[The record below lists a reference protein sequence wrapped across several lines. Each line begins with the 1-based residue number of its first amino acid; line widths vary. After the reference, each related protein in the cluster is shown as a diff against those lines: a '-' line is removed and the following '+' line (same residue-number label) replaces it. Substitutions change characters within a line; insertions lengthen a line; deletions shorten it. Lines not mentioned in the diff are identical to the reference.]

1 MSVASAPLPDSA
13 QIDHQTLRGIRVRTR
28 RRPGS
33 GAGMR
38 LARSLGS
45 VGISVVVTLALW
57 IGFLRVF
64 HIDHTVAKNP
74 VDVWHYVFTEHL
86 AGAHRHVLIKNLTV
100 TLRDALLG
108 YGAGMI
114 GGTLLASIF
123 VLRRSVEQTFMPV
136 ALVLRSVPLI
146 AMVPLITLIFG
157 RDVLAVTVIGGIVC
171 FFPTLINVVY
181 GLRST
186 PTSTTDLM
194 SSYGASKLT
203 TLRKV
208 LLPSAAPSFF
218 ASARINVPGALIGAL
233 LAEWVATGKG
243 SGDEMITVVNT
254 FDYGELWSAVAL
266 VTTVSIVLYSVVS
279 LAEAAVLS
287 RFEPEGAGKRR

>member
-1 MSVASAPLPDSA
+1 MADEEP
-13 QIDHQTLRGIRVRTR
+13 IDRRTLRGIRVRTTR
-28 RRPGS
+28 PPGS
-33 GAGMR
+33 GASMR

-45 VGISVVVTLALW
+45 VAISIFVTLVLW
-57 IGFLRVF
+57 VGFLRIF
-64 HIDHTVAKNP
+64 HIDHSVAKNP
-74 VDVWHYVFTEHL
+74 LDVWRYVFTDHA
-86 AGAHRHVLIKNLTV
+86 AGAHRHILLKNLRI
-100 TLRDALLG
+100 TLRDAALG

-123 VLRRSVEQTFMPV
+123 VLRRSLEQSFMPV

-186 PTSTTDLM
+186 PKSTTDLM
-194 SSYGASKLT
+194 ASYGASKVT

-208 LLPSAAPSFF
+208 LLPSAVPSFF

-266 VTTVSIVLYSVVS
+266 VTTVSILLYSVVS
-279 LAEAAVLS
+279 LAEAGVLNRYVPDS
-287 RFEPEGAGKRR
+287 AGGRR